1 MQPAE
6 AARLPA
12 AQVLERLGS
21 GPSGLT
27 GEEAAARLRALG
39 PNAVRGHGARP
50 WRVLL
55 RQVESP
61 LLLLLV
67 AAALTSLAVGAH
79 VDALII
85 LAIISLSVGLGFVN
99 EYRSE
104 RAVERLHSRIRHRAV
119 AVRDG
124 ALGQVDV
131 TELVP
136 GDVVLLDVG
145 DIVPADLRLL
155 EANGLECDEAV
166 LTGESL
172 PAVKTVEPGDGS
184 SALMGTVVRAG
195 TGRGVVVATGS
206 STSFGRIATALGR
219 AAVETGFQR
228 GLRRFSGLL
237 ARITAVLAVSIFAIN
252 VLLHRPPIEAA
263 LFALAI
269 AVGLTPQ
276 LLPAIVTVSL
286 SYGADR
292 LARRSVLVKRLVS
305 IEDFGNVEV
314 LFTDKTGT
322 LTEGRLTLT
331 AALDGAG
338 RPSRSV
344 LALGLLCNSAAVEA
358 GVAVGGNPLDRALW
372 ESPEAHADQLAGFR
386 RLAEVPFDYD
396 RRLMSVLVEPPD
408 GGRQLVVK
416 GAPEAVLAR
425 CPAAGDAVR
434 AVLDAQFAAGARV
447 VAVGCRP
454 APGLE
459 TATVADEHDL
469 ELAGFL

>member
-1 MQPAE
+1 MELTE
-6 AARLPA
+6 AAQLPA
-12 AQVLERLGS
+12 ATALERLGS
-21 GPSGLT
+21 GPAGLT
-27 GEEAAARLRALG
+27 GEEAGGRLRAHG

-55 RQVESP
+55 RQVENP
-61 LLLLLV
+61 LLVLLV
-67 AAALTSLAVGAH
+67 AAALTSLVVGER

-85 LAIISLSVGLGFVN
+85 LAIMSLSVGLGFVN

-124 ALGQVDV
+124 ALCQVDV

-155 EANGLECDEAV
+155 EVHGLECDEAV

-172 PAVKTVEPGDGS
+172 PAAKTVAPVATVKS
-184 SALMGTVVRAG
+184 PQHLPSCAFMGTVVRAG
-195 TGRGVVVATGS
+195 TGRGLVVATGP
-206 STSFGRIATALGR
+206 ATAFGQIASALG
-219 AAVETGFQR
+219 AGAVETGFQR
-228 GLRRFSGLL
+228 GLRGFSGLL
-237 ARITAVLAVSIFAIN
+237 VRVTVILAVSIFAIN
-252 VLLHRPPIEAA
+252 ALLHRPLLESA

-276 LLPAIVTVSL
+276 LLPAIVTISL

-322 LTEGRLTLT
+322 LTEG
-331 AALDGAG
+331 G
-338 RPSRSV
+338 
-344 LALGLLCNSAAVEA
+344 
-358 GVAVGGNPLDRALW
+358 
-372 ESPEAHADQLAGFR
+372 
-386 RLAEVPFDYD
+386 
-396 RRLMSVLVEPPD
+396 
-408 GGRQLVVK
+408 
-416 GAPEAVLAR
+416 
-425 CPAAGDAVR
+425 
-434 AVLDAQFAAGARV
+434 
-447 VAVGCRP
+447 
-454 APGLE
+454 
-459 TATVADEHDL
+459 
-469 ELAGFL
+469 